1 MAPDMQATLV
11 CRALQ
16 LAIVQ
21 RQPAPGLIVH
31 SDRGSQGG
39 FNRSSQHLQLG
50 GVYGPTSRMDEAIDR
65 EGRDALPRGSL
76 ASARG

>member
-1 MAPDMQATLV
+1 MQATLV

-39 FNRSSQHLQLG
+39 FNRSSQHRVTRLIVG
-50 GVYGPTSRMDEAIDR
+50 SR
-65 EGRDALPRGSL
+65 
-76 ASARG
+76 